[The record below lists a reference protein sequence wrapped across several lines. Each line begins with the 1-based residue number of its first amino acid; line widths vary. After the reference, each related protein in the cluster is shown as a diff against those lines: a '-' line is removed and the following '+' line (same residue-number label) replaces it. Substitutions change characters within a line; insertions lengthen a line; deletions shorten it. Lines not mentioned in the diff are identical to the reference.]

1 MIGKSL
7 KGTGGAAGKSHWY
20 TPPAGGIVRP
30 ILNFHQNWYFARE
43 VRRIGQT
50 TPVAESRTQ
59 GCFQSHLGI
68 FIPVGLCLDVSVS
81 SWRPALHTRSGGE
94 GRSGEEGMAG
104 FSHRRRRESLPL
116 CLSFPCPCGR
126 LPSEAGSAFP
136 PLLGPG
142 PVTCSDPKDEVGQS
156 ASH

>member
-1 MIGKSL
+1 MLLVKAIGIHL
-7 KGTGGAAGKSHWY
+7 LLGGSYGRYRIVIKIGILP
-20 TPPAGGIVRP
+20 TKLGGSCKRP
-30 ILNFHQNWYFARE
+30 LLLS
-43 VRRIGQT
+43 
-50 TPVAESRTQ
+50 ESRIQ

-94 GRSGEEGMAG
+94 GCSGEEGMAG
-104 FSHRRRRESLPL
+104 FSQRRLRESLPL

-126 LPSEAGSAFP
+126 LPSETGSAFP
-136 PLLGPG
+136 PLLGAG